1 MNEPD
6 QRPSILTRE
15 DGATIAYHRLPGK
28 GPGVIFMTGFMSDMT
43 GSKALALEDLCK
55 SRGQAFLRFDYRG
68 HGASSQAFK
77 DGCIGDWADD
87 ALQALDRL
95 TEGPQVLVGSSMGG
109 WIMLLTALAR
119 PERVA
124 GLVGIAP
131 APDFTEALIWQELT
145 EPQRQ
150 TLMADGF
157 VEVPSDYGDQP
168 YVITKR
174 LIEDGRNRLLLNKG
188 PLPIRVP
195 VRLIQGMED
204 KDVPWRTA
212 LDIQQAVESQD
223 VEITFVKNGGHR
235 LSEPHDLSR
244 LVRTV
249 EALLDQVAAQ

>member
-1 MNEPD
+1 
-6 QRPSILTRE
+6 
-15 DGATIAYHRLPGK
+15 
-28 GPGVIFMTGFMSDMT
+28 MTGFMSDMT